1 MLSKKLD
8 FENINSLE
16 IQDDES
22 QNQIFKSLVID
33 PTD

>member
-16 IQDDES
+16 IQDDDS

-33 PTD
+33 PTE